1 MWGMDINMS
10 KSIAIDGP
18 AGAGKSTIAKKVSA
32 NLGFIYLDTGAMYR
46 AVALKAINSGIDTK
60 SQEDLEK
67 IIDNIDITLSHENN
81 TQRIFL
87 DSIDVSEAI
96 RTPDVSVGAS
106 NVAVFQKVRLKL
118 VDLQR
123 KIASSKDVVM
133 DGRDIGSYVLP
144 NADLKIFLT
153 AAVDER
159 ARRRYDELVQKGQK
173 INFDEVKAD
182 MIFRD
187 NNDSSRAFAPLIK
200 VADAMEVDSTYLTI
214 DEVVERIMYLYNTY
228 SNTK

>member
-1 MWGMDINMS
+1 MS

-46 AVALKAINSGIDTK
+46 AVALKAINLGIDTK
-60 SQEDLEK
+60 SQKDLADMIE
-67 IIDNIDITLSHENN
+67 NINITISHENN

-87 DSIDVSEAI
+87 DGIDVSDKI
-96 RTPDVSVGAS
+96 RTPEVSAGAS
-106 NVAVFQKVRLKL
+106 NVAAFKEVRLKL

-123 KIASSKDVVM
+123 KIAADNDVVM

-153 AAVDER
+153 ASVDER
-159 ARRRYDELVQKGQK
+159 ARRRYEELIQKGQ
-173 INFDEVKAD
+173 NVELNDVKAD
-182 MIFRD
+182 MIIRD
-187 NNDSSRAFAPLIK
+187 KNDSSRAFAPLVK
-200 VADAMEVDSTYLTI
+200 VPDAIEIDSTSMTI
-214 DEVVERIMYLYNTY
+214 DEVVDRILYFYNNYCY
-228 SNTK
+228 SK